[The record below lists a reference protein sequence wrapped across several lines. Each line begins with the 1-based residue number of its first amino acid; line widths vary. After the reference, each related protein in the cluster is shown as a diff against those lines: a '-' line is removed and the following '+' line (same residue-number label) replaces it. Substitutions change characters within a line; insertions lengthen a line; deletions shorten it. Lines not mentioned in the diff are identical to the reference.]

1 MHILDTYWLDAQYHF
16 RIGWH
21 ELGRLP
27 PQRLRELAAAIDV
40 IRAEVNKGG

>member
-1 MHILDTYWLDAQYHF
+1 MLEEYWLDAQYHF

-27 PQRLRELAAAIDV
+27 PVRLRELAAAIDL
-40 IRAEVNKGG
+40 IRAEARKGE